1 MEYEKPKEDK
11 NKNKN
16 FYDSSKN
23 YNFQNYSGGKEPPKK
38 PPAPGGAGESDDEFI
53 RRTEERMRS
62 IEKMRENIVPGEKHE
77 PTIGLNTKWVSS
89 TNHSGSW
96 TPEGFDEPIKSD
108 DIRVT
113 TGHSDKDDV
122 ISFSLRTLVPRSTK
136 IGEIETKDDYEL
148 AKGSVYP
155 NGTIDLHP
163 QSHPAL
169 PRGTIDEKAVKFILT
184 DHFRSKVKHP
194 ETGEIYTVGE
204 HHGLKNSLIEE
215 WTQKYKKSI
224 DCSNPKG
231 FSQRAHCQGRK
242 KKLNEDLR
250 RWFKE
255 KWTAQDG
262 SKCGDYKGRGR
273 VKCRPSKR
281 VSEKSPET
289 WGEMSPKE
297 KKKAVRLKQKAHR
310 EGKQFSS
317 HKSGKTWDGPKNKY
331 KPGKKKVNEMY
342 EHVKQLFLERK
353 AKREDCGCGLNE
365 EKKPYKGF
373 KKGKNHPEGGLSRA
387 EARRQGI
394 HAGIETKDEAKRKGG
409 FGKLS
414 SKTQKRR
421 KSFCAR
427 MCGMKRR
434 RTSSKTARD
443 PKSKINAALR
453 VWGCRCGTNES
464 YELNS
469 AQIILEKRGSCWEGY
484 KQNGMKKKNG
494 KMVPNC
500 VPMNESIQLNEGKNK
515 PTDKKLWSR
524 AKALA
529 RQKFKVY
536 PSAYANAW
544 AAKWYKKRGGGWS
557 SMQTESIIHNVVEE
571 VVNKRHKGS
580 MTEKEIAARD
590 SLAKRVKG
598 IRPIKGKDSEKNA
611 RYRYA
616 TYVILRKRGG
626 EGSKSSPKG
635 SKSKKSKQKKNKS

>member
-1 MEYEKPKEDK
+1 MTKQE
-11 NKNKN
+11 
-16 FYDSSKN
+16 
-23 YNFQNYSGGKEPPKK
+23 
-38 PPAPGGAGESDDEFI
+38 I
-53 RRTEERMRS
+53 
-62 IEKMRENIVPGEKHE
+62 IEK
-77 PTIGLNTKWVSS
+77 
-89 TNHSGSW
+89 
-96 TPEGFDEPIKSD
+96 
-108 DIRVT
+108 
-113 TGHSDKDDV
+113 
-122 ISFSLRTLVPRSTK
+122 
-136 IGEIETKDDYEL
+136 
-148 AKGSVYP
+148 
-155 NGTIDLHP
+155 
-163 QSHPAL
+163 
-169 PRGTIDEKAVKFILT
+169 
-184 DHFRSKVKHP
+184 
-194 ETGEIYTVGE
+194 
-204 HHGLKNSLIEE
+204 

-231 FSQRAHCQGRK
+231 FSQKAHCQGRK

-262 SKCGDYKGRGR
+262 SECGDYKGRGR

-281 VSEKSPET
+281 VSDKSPET

-331 KPGKKKVNEMY
+331 KPGKKKMDEAYLAEDDVIHRGETPTEYRSRLLKNIQSGDISSFDNHDRVHGALAFIDSIRDQY
-342 EHVKQLFLERK
+342 EGSARNINLVVAGRGTGEGAKIGFFVRGINPKGQHLLVQPAAKGAASHPRLEEVPIK
-353 AKREDCGCGLNE
+353 NLYGLQISSYPNLKTEHRETLRRLMNFRGLGENMEQFRQIIIERHKERRNSDCGCNALQE

-414 SKTQKRR
+414 KKTQARR

-427 MCGMKRR
+427 MCGMKKR

-464 YELNS
+464 FNANSNLIINEGMGRYILKKVSQDEELDKSGNVVKS
-469 AQIILEKRGSCWEGY
+469 HLYHIILNQKKVGFIDANLSSKRMKGRLNGKKLPEMDFKNPQARLHGFLKSDRGSEFI
-484 KQNGMKKKNG
+484 K
-494 KMVPNC
+494 
-500 VPMNESIQLNEGKNK
+500 ESLELTEGKNK
-515 PTDKKLWSR
+515 PTNKKLWSR

-529 RQKFKVY
+529 RSKFKVY

-544 AAKWYKKRGGGWS
+544 ASKWYKKRGGGWS
-557 SMQTESIIHNVVEE
+557 SMQSESVMKTVVEE
-571 VVNKRHKGS
+571 IVNKKHKGTMS
-580 MTEKEIAARD
+580 KKELSSRDRLAAN
-590 SLAKRVKG
+590 VKG
-598 IRPIKGKDSEKNA
+598 IRAIKGNDSDKNA
-611 RYRYA
+611 KYRYA
-616 TYVILRKRGG
+616 TYVILKKRGEKSSESSG
-626 EGSKSSPKG
+626 KKKSKSS
-635 SKSKKSKQKKNKS
+635 KKK